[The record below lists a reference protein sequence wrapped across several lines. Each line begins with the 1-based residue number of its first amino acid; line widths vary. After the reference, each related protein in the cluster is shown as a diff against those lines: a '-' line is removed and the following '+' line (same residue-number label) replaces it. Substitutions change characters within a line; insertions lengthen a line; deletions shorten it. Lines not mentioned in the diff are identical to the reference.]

1 MTKFLRIVPFA
12 LIATVALA
20 LAGCE
25 GIADEPKPEV
35 VMPKL
40 IGTAL
45 DKAKSQLDDAGF
57 DDVDADDAAED
68 RAIIIDSNWVV
79 VSQNIKPGQKV
90 PKSAPIKLGAAKPD
104 DAKYAELLAKAGE
117 TSALDEQRATE
128 RAQADAK
135 HDACNL
141 LRHLRVNS
149 EVFDDELQAPKSSID
164 DYENGFRSVELA
176 CANKDTGIT
185 ISARTWPT
193 AAGAIDEAN
202 HNVRIGTDNPQ
213 ARKLLIGDNG
223 TEVAYPE
230 GGGYV
235 INPDTG
241 TSHQSFVVGTWRI
254 YTELLFLDVG
264 VSRIRHQ
271 PNPVPSVISLLDQIK
286 ARATQVIPSGQW

>member
-1 MTKFLRIVPFA
+1 MPFVLVA
-12 LIATVALA
+12 AVALV
-20 LAGCE
+20 LSGCE
-25 GIADEPKPEV
+25 GIADESKPEV

-40 IGTAL
+40 VGTAL

-57 DDVDADDAAED
+57 DDVDTDDAAED
-68 RAIIIDSNWVV
+68 RAIIIESNWVV

-90 PKSAPIKLGAAKPD
+90 PASAPIKLGAAKPD

-117 TSALDEQRATE
+117 TSALDEQRANE

-149 EVFDDELQAPKSSID
+149 DVFDDELQAPKSSID

-185 ISARTWPT
+185 ISARTWAT
-193 AAGAIDEAN
+193 SEAAIDEAN

-213 ARKLLIGDNG
+213 ARKMLIGDNG

-235 INPDTG
+235 LNPDTG
-241 TSHQSFVVGTWRI
+241 VGRQSFVVGTWQLF
-254 YTELLFLDVG
+254 TEVNFDDVAIA
-264 VSRIRHQ
+264 RIRHQ
-271 PNPVPSVISLLDQIK
+271 ASPVPSVVSLFDQIK